1 MPEEVHQYKE
11 QLSGR
16 SMLVKKAE
24 VIPMEAIVR
33 GYITGSAWSE
43 YKKSGTVHGV
53 TLPQGLI
60 ESEKLAEPLFTP
72 STKAEQGAH
81 DENISPEQAAKLIG
95 EEFYSQISEVAPE
108 LYKTA
113 AKIAERK
120 GIILADTKFEFGL
133 VPSSSGS
140 GKDLILIDELLTPD
154 SSRYWPQASYHPGG
168 PQDSYDKQYVRDWLV
183 GKGYRRGLESGPE
196 GHDGEGWV
204 IEEDIVQRTR
214 QKYAEAVKQLTAVQ

>member
-1 MPEEVHQYKE
+1 M
-11 QLSGR
+11 
-16 SMLVKKAE
+16 
-24 VIPMEAIVR
+24 
-33 GYITGSAWSE
+33 
-43 YKKSGTVHGV
+43 
-53 TLPQGLI
+53 
-60 ESEKLAEPLFTP
+60 TP
-72 STKAEQGAH
+72 
-81 DENISPEQAAKLIG
+81 AAKLIG